1 MQRQAMGVALHIV
14 LLPFFELL
22 HSTIDSYDADLI
34 VGFFCLPFPSDY
46 PKRVNKKLEEEMS
59 MLLAL
64 QFMNTRQSD
73 PVPTDPTPMPDP
85 IPRPQPMPDPPPDEE
100 PIKMSHP
107 TLISARIRAI

>member
-22 HSTIDSYDADLI
+22 HSTIDSYDADFI
-34 VGFFCLPFPSDY
+34 VGFFLPPVSQRLPF
-46 PKRVNKKLEEEMS
+46 RGQHQNLEEKMS
-59 MLLAL
+59 MLLTL
-64 QFMNTRQSD
+64 HLVNTRQSD

-100 PIKMSHP
+100 PIKLSH
-107 TLISARIRAI
+107 R

>member
-1 MQRQAMGVALHIV
+1 
-14 LLPFFELL
+14 
-22 HSTIDSYDADLI
+22 
-34 VGFFCLPFPSDY
+34 
-46 PKRVNKKLEEEMS
+46 MS

-73 PVPTDPTPMPDP
+73 PVPTDPTPIPDP

-107 TLISARIRAI
+107 ALISARIRAI